1 MLMDILGILIGF
13 AAIMLLFSL
22 LTSAIVHGAQAALN
36 LRLKNMKDII
46 TAFFNHADHLD
57 ESVQKI
63 LQEKIENRTPNQV
76 YATVLPV
83 NLLGNRLKLT
93 RIGKQELIDMV
104 QEVQELGSDAKDKL
118 KAKINK
124 DFPALEE
131 VMIQRFKQWMHQIS
145 IGVAFV
151 ICFAFQ
157 LNCFDLLSKLNN
169 DSLYRA
175 QLVQLSTRLE
185 NQSETSDTDVAPI
198 HNNLSALNFN
208 ISPDKWQGYY
218 AQANVSSVFNW
229 IGIIF
234 STILISLGAPF
245 WFNRLKDMASL
256 RDKLAKS

>member
-1 MLMDILGILIGF
+1 MLMDILGVLIGF
-13 AAIMLLFSL
+13 SAVMLLFSL
-22 LTSAIVHGAQAALN
+22 LTSAIVHGAQATLN
-36 LRLKNMKDII
+36 LRLKNMKGII
-46 TAFFNHADHLD
+46 TAFFNHADQLD
-57 ESVQKI
+57 DSIQKI

-76 YATVLPV
+76 YSTVLPV
-83 NLLGNRLKLT
+83 NLLGNKLKLT
-93 RIGKQELIDMV
+93 RIDKQELIDMV
-104 QEVQELGSDAKDKL
+104 QDVQELGSDAKDKL

-124 DFPALEE
+124 DFAALEE

-157 LNCFDLLSKLNN
+157 LNCFELLTKLNN
-169 DSLYRA
+169 DSVYRA
-175 QLVQLSTRLE
+175 QLVQLSTRLDTQPQPS
-185 NQSETSDTDVAPI
+185 QSDFVPI

-208 ISPDKWQGYY
+208 ITPDKWPSYY
-218 AQANVSSVFNW
+218 AQAQVSSLFNW

-256 RDKLAKS
+256 RDKLDKK